1 MIVEPYTHTP
11 TEAGARHQLRE
22 TSQLLPLQHI
32 MTIRGARFILA
43 APLALATLAVGCKDS
58 EKPGSGNAPVEEM
71 SIVVEADK
79 TRILE
84 EEQTLKKE
92 RATVEEEQTRL
103 ERERAE
109 VSERLAS
116 LSKKDKS
123 QRDKLEADQ
132 RRLTDEETR
141 LNARL
146 RSFQD
151 DRDKLERDKNVL
163 LEKIGRL
170 EQPKG
175 TQTIQQREETMA
187 KRERDLARREADL
200 AAREKSVAERESEVG
215 KNLRDAQ
222 SLLSNAGNTRTV
234 VVAAAPAAVATANPT
249 SASVGAL
256 RREVMRK
263 MEYRGLLPDDL
274 PPTARELDQEA
285 RSSLKSKDFGGAQE
299 ALVKLDK
306 AVDGVVVN
314 SAFVQGKMTRIN
326 RTFAST
332 KLDSGRSTQVQKLL
346 SEFGELATDG
356 RWDRANQKANQ
367 MVAVYQSK

>member
-1 MIVEPYTHTP
+1 MTNL
-11 TEAGARHQLRE
+11 ARLR
-22 TSQLLPLQHI
+22 TALLP
-32 MTIRGARFILA
+32 A
-43 APLALATLAVGCKDS
+43 LALLTGPLPACKDE
-58 EKPGSGNAPVEEM
+58 EKAGTGGAPIEEM

-92 RATVEEEQTRL
+92 RANVEEEQARI

-109 VSERLAS
+109 ITERLAS

-132 RRLTDEETR
+132 RRVQGEEAR
-141 LNARL
+141 LNARM
-146 RSFQD
+146 RSFQE

-163 LEKIGRL
+163 LEKISRL

-187 KRERDLARREADL
+187 KRERDLAKREAEL
-200 AAREKSVAERESEVG
+200 AQREKAVAEREAEVV
-215 KNLRDAQ
+215 KTLRDAQ
-222 SLLSNAGNTRTV
+222 SLLANAGSTRTV
-234 VVAAAPAAVATANPT
+234 VVAASQTNAAANPT
-249 SASVGAL
+249 AASVGAL

-274 PPTARELDQEA
+274 PPTAREFDQDA
-285 RSSLKSKDFGGAQE
+285 RASLKSKDYSVAQD
-299 ALVKLDK
+299 ALLKLDK
-306 AVDGVVVN
+306 AVDAVVVN
-314 SAFVQGKMTRIN
+314 GAFVQGKMTRIN
-326 RTFAST
+326 RTYSNT
-332 KLDSGRSTQVQKLL
+332 KLDQSRSTQDQKLL

-367 MVAVYQSK
+367 MVAIYQSK

>member
-1 MIVEPYTHTP
+1 
-11 TEAGARHQLRE
+11 
-22 TSQLLPLQHI
+22 
-32 MTIRGARFILA
+32 MTIRSFTTHLTWA
-43 APLALATLAVGCKDS
+43 APLALLAAALPACKDDQ
-58 EKPGSGNAPVEEM
+58 KAAPEAAVEEM

-84 EEQTLKKE
+84 EEQSLKKE
-92 RATVEEEQTRL
+92 RANVESEQARL

-116 LSKKDKS
+116 VNKKDKA

-132 RRLTDEETR
+132 RRLQEEETR

-163 LEKIGRL
+163 LEKLSKL
-170 EQPKG
+170 EGPKSG
-175 TQTIQQREETMA
+175 QSIQQREETMA
-187 KRERDLARREADL
+187 KRERDLAKREAEL
-200 AAREKSVAERESEVG
+200 AQRERAVAEREAEVG
-215 KNLRDAQ
+215 KALRDAQ
-222 SLLSNAGNTRTV
+222 GLLASAGNTRTV
-234 VVAAAPAAVATANPT
+234 VVAAAAPSASASSNPT

-263 MEYRGLLPDDL
+263 MEYRGLLTDDL
-274 PPTARELDQEA
+274 PPTARELDADA
-285 RSSLKSKDFGGAQE
+285 RSALKSKDYGAAQE
-299 ALVKLDK
+299 ALLKLDK
-306 AVDGVVVN
+306 AVDAVVVN

-326 RTFAST
+326 RTYAGT
-332 KLDSGRSTQVQKLL
+332 KLDQNRSTQVQKLL

>member
-1 MIVEPYTHTP
+1 MTNTQALALCA
-11 TEAGARHQLRE
+11 T
-22 TSQLLPLQHI
+22 LPLL
-32 MTIRGARFILA
+32 TGPLLA
-43 APLALATLAVGCKDS
+43 CKDH
-58 EKPGSGNAPVEEM
+58 EKDGAGTAPVEEM

-84 EEQTLKKE
+84 EEQSLKKE
-92 RATVEEEQTRL
+92 RANVEEEQARI

-109 VSERLAS
+109 INEKLAS

-132 RRLTDEETR
+132 KRVQDEEAR

-146 RSFQD
+146 RSFQE

-163 LEKIGRL
+163 LEKISRL

-175 TQTIQQREETMA
+175 TQTIQQREEIMA

-200 AAREKSVAERESEVG
+200 AHREKSVAEREAEVV
-215 KNLRDAQ
+215 KTLRDAQ
-222 SLLSNAGNTRTV
+222 ALLTNAGNTRTV
-234 VVAAAPAAVATANPT
+234 VVAAAAQANAAANPT
-249 SASVGAL
+249 AASVGSL

-274 PPTARELDQEA
+274 PPTARELDQSA
-285 RSSLKSKDFGGAQE
+285 RASLKSKDYAGAQD
-299 ALVKLDK
+299 ALLKLDK
-306 AVDGVVVN
+306 TVDAIVVN

-326 RTFAST
+326 RAYAST
-332 KLDSGRSTQVQKLL
+332 KLDQGRSSQIQKLL

-367 MVAVYQSK
+367 MVAIYQSK